1 MKKIIGLAFVA
12 LVLIAVGVF
21 IFSDTE
27 DLSESDHVVL
37 QKTLDISTSYVV
49 LRMKTDHLLMEAKNY
64 PSYEEWQ
71 ADMNAT
77 IIEWSEMEQE
87 ALALE
92 RLANEMIDKDMSFK
106 MINSTFAY
114 DRQEISRVFDR
125 APAGKKIS
133 TLAKH
138 LGVDAK
144 RAYAILTQ
152 DQAQVQADAWNEA
165 GDTFKKLET
174 SAVVIKDT
182 SKVVTFVGTVV
193 LSGGTS
199 AIAAGSVMTKAAV
212 VVAGADLTLEVT
224 DDAAKIALGDKNK
237 ISTVVG
243 SAREVTEPASA
254 ILMISTLPSNVTKA
268 VDKLSVATFGADQLN
283 SSVQEGKVIGISL
296 PTAVRSSAT
305 KPNAMTVSVMENAE
319 VGEWLNENGAT
330 ETTKTVAEI
339 KETLEK
345 NIATANEAKAT
356 EDVAEKMQEGSDR
369 RANGD
374 TSSTSEQSREGE
386 NTRDNKSTKHVQMDF
401 KNATGETWVIEK
413 TSYGSQDY
421 RGEMDAIYAK
431 DFAVS
436 GGASFISINKP
447 ADEMVGRTGFVE
459 TSPTT
464 YEYKIQLVAGG
475 VMPEDEDEQYVYDPF
490 VAVVDFVVTGTYG
503 TPVTVVWDGSTFR
516 QEN

>member
-1 MKKIIGLAFVA
+1 MKKSVLFVA
-12 LVLIAVGVF
+12 VVLVLIVAVV
-21 IFSDTE
+21 IF
-27 DLSESDHVVL
+27 LSQRDVGSGDDQRIL
-37 QKTLDISTSYVV
+37 QATLDITTSYTV
-49 LRMKTDHLLMEAKNY
+49 LRMKTDHLLMQAREY
-64 PSYEEWQ
+64 PSYPEW
-71 ADMNAT
+71 NAEMDAL
-77 IIEWSEMEQE
+77 IIAWAEMEKE

-92 RLANEMIDKDMSFK
+92 GLANEMIDEDSGMA
-106 MINSTFAY
+106 MIHSAYAY

-125 APAGKKIS
+125 APAGKKIA

-182 SKVVTFVGTVV
+182 CKVGTFVGTVV

-243 SAREVTEPASA
+243 SAREVTEPAAA
-254 ILMISTLPSNVTKA
+254 ILMISTLPNNLTKA
-268 VDKLSVATFGADQLN
+268 VDKLGAVTFGADQLN
-283 SSVQEGKVIGISL
+283 SSIQEGKVIGISL
-296 PTAVRSSAT
+296 PTASRPST
-305 KPNAMTVSVMENAE
+305 TENMTVSVMENAE
-319 VGEWLNENGAT
+319 VAEWLNENGAT
-330 ETTKTVAEI
+330 ETTETVAEI
-339 KETLEK
+339 KDALEK
-345 NIATANEAKAT
+345 NIATANAAKAT
-356 EDVAEKMQEGSDR
+356 EDVAEKKHGDSDR

-374 TSSTSEQSREGE
+374 TASTSENAQSSK
-386 NTRDNKSTKHVQMDF
+386 NAKHVQMDF

-431 DFAVS
+431 DFAVG
-436 GGASFISINKP
+436 GGASFISINRP
-447 ADEMVGRTGFVE
+447 ADEMVGSTGFVE

-516 QEN
+516 QED